1 MAQPIRLR
9 LKVGWYDT
17 IQKISLSSKMP
28 KETILCEYIWSFG
41 LPTVY
46 SYEWMITPLASKV
59 LGIVFVPLDFQIF
72 LRPCIWFNVAV
83 TSMDGKR
90 ESKLYILKT
99 IHIKY
104 ILWRQQFMYISS
116 CFSLLI
122 QKRTL
127 QNQNWQLSH
136 FYCNEKINVEAA
148 LQLYITTNKS
158 RILLQNWWNLQFVY
172 STWDV

>member
-1 MAQPIRLR
+1 M
-9 LKVGWYDT
+9 
-17 IQKISLSSKMP
+17 
-28 KETILCEYIWSFG
+28 IWHNSTNKFELQNAKG
-41 LPTVY
+41 NHSVWIYLVFSAVY

-90 ESKLYILKT
+90 ESKLYIPQT
-99 IHIKY
+99 INIEY
-104 ILWRQQFMYISS
+104 ILWLQQFKYISI

-136 FYCNEKINVEAA
+136 FYCNEKFDVEAA
-148 LQLYITTNKS
+148 LQLYIMYHQQK
-158 RILLQNWWNLQFVY
+158 
-172 STWDV
+172 

>member
-1 MAQPIRLR
+1 
-9 LKVGWYDT
+9 
-17 IQKISLSSKMP
+17 MP
-28 KETILCEYIWSFG
+28 KETILCQYIWSFG

-90 ESKLYILKT
+90 ESKLYIPQT
-99 IHIKY
+99 INIEY
-104 ILWRQQFMYISS
+104 ILWLQQFKYISI

-127 QNQNWQLSH
+127 QNQNWQLSCT
-136 FYCNEKINVEAA
+136 FIAMKNLTWKLRYNCT
-148 LQLYITTNKS
+148 LCTTNKS
-158 RILLQNWWNLQFVY
+158 RIDALSKLMKSAIRL
-172 STWDV
+172 